1 MKCHLLSFDTFAMDE
16 VFLRVL
22 DSFWFLLEEHRQWR
36 VTERKIINVKEAG
49 HGRNERSHFNQQL
62 II

>member
-1 MKCHLLSFDTFAMDE
+1 MSIINLALYYTRHAVLKRHLLSFDTFAMDE

-36 VTERKIINVKEAG
+36 VTERKIINC
-49 HGRNERSHFNQQL
+49 
-62 II
+62 